1 MSTRQIAVIVSLV
14 AAVST
19 GAVACAPASSS
30 NPQNG
35 TDQEVDSLGSSQRS
49 YVVVQRD
56 YRKCAWPMCSG
67 FYVKDVNRKS
77 AKWTYVS
84 ALDFDGSGLDE
95 ATAGLAEGAPAGEV
109 VLYGKLG
116 DLPDWDDSAMKTFRV
131 EKAWRGMPGEVVD
144 GTDLFYEVAA
154 IDPPM
159 QCLVAPCPALT
170 IKPLHKTATQQIERV
185 DLDGLSEVQL
195 DRNWLGDRVAHRGAL
210 VAGTVALGE
219 SFPGGPERVLQASQ
233 AFVQLP
239 EEQGQCPQSRPGC
252 PDGQEAIYSRDE
264 DRCVALSGCVEPG
277 ACAAYVPV
285 CNEGYTLVGW
295 TGGMFACTVYACD
308 PTFVVPVEEVPQDDT
323 SSDDSADEPTDDSI
337 EG

>member
-1 MSTRQIAVIVSLV
+1 MLTRKLAACFGL
-14 AAVST
+14 AAVLTT
-19 GAVACAPASSS
+19 GAMACAPSSS
-30 NPQNG
+30 SAPEDG

-49 YVVVQRD
+49 YVVIQRD

-67 FYVKDVNRKS
+67 FYVKDVNRKN

-95 ATAGLAEGAPAGEV
+95 ATAGLAEDAPGEV

-131 EKAWRGMPGEVVD
+131 EKAWRGMPGEVAAE
-144 GTDLFYEVAA
+144 TDVFYEVAA
-154 IDPPM
+154 IEPPVT
-159 QCLVAPCPALT
+159 CLVAPCPALT
-170 IKPLHKTATQQIERV
+170 IKQLHKKATKQIERV
-185 DLDGLSEVQL
+185 DLEGLSEVRL
-195 DRNWLGDRVAHRGAL
+195 DRNWLGDRVAHGGAL
-210 VAGTVALGE
+210 VAGTVVDGE
-219 SFPGGPERVLQASQ
+219 IFQGGPERVLQASQ

-252 PDGQEAIYSRDE
+252 PEGQEAIYSRDE
-264 DRCVALSGCVEPG
+264 NRCVVLSGCVEPG
-277 ACAAYVPV
+277 ACAAYVPT

-308 PTFVVPVEEVPQDDT
+308 PTFVVPAEEEVTQDDT
-323 SSDDSADEPTDDSI
+323 SSDDSVDESADDAS